1 MSPLIIL
8 FIKYVNEGVFSTVM
22 LASVGNKEM
31 YQTVSTARIYVNLN
45 SFLEVKKCWHIQKR
59 AEALSPDHRT
69 LCRGG

>member
-1 MSPLIIL
+1 
-8 FIKYVNEGVFSTVM
+8 M

-31 YQTVSTARIYVNLN
+31 HQTVSTARIYVNLN